1 MTINEM
7 SKYIGKQYD
16 IGIMMPELRKR
27 YTLIDIYPDKA
38 TVLLDGD
45 DGEDMFELSIK
56 NFMFENYVKENGQDD

>member
-7 SKYIGKQYD
+7 NKYIGNQYD
-16 IGIMMPELRKR
+16 IAIMMPELRKR
-27 YTLIDIYPDKA
+27 YTLIGVYPDKD

-56 NFMFENYVKENGQDD
+56 NFPFERYVREEN